1 MTSNWFSSPR
11 ASQPELQG
19 AAKRES
25 GPRRFAVISDIHG
38 NLPALK
44 RCLESLDD
52 QGYSSI
58 YCCGDIVGY
67 GAHPNEC
74 IRLLRKRSIP
84 CVLGN
89 HDSVA
94 IHLNN
99 LEKFNAT
106 ARAAILWTHN
116 RLKPDLLDYLRGL
129 PYVMTDTDKTLV
141 HASPCHPEQWNY
153 ILSPLDIWLN
163 LNHFSTPLC
172 FFGHS
177 HLPMVVE
184 DRQPVSAPS
193 LSPDPAPSNES
204 KSQGASKDT
213 PPFLPPQPEGWET
226 DAELV
231 EEIFGDIEDPETVG
245 DEQASAFEA
254 FDPDRFTTL
263 EANEVELIPERRYL
277 VNVGSVGQPRDSDP
291 RLCYVTVDLEERK
304 LSFHRLEYAIQETQ
318 DAILE
323 AGLPAGLAQRLILG
337 R

>member
-1 MTSNWFSSPR
+1 MIANWFSSAR
-11 ASQPELQG
+11 VSQPEHQG

-44 RCLESLDD
+44 RCLDSLDE
-52 QGYSSI
+52 QGFDSI

-74 IRLLRKRSIP
+74 CKLLRKRGISGI
-84 CVLGN
+84 LGN

-94 IHLNN
+94 IHLND

-116 RLKPDLLDYLRGL
+116 RLKSDHLEYLRSL
-129 PYVMTDTDKTLV
+129 PLVLADADKTLV
-141 HASPCHPEQWNY
+141 HASPRNPERWDY

-163 LNHFSTPLC
+163 LDHFSTPLC
-172 FFGHS
+172 FVGHS

-184 DRQPVSAPS
+184 DRGPAGAHPPTLSSSAVSQSVP
-193 LSPDPAPSNES
+193 SPDE
-204 KSQGASKDT
+204 GG
-213 PPFLPPQPEGWET
+213 PFLPPQPEGWET

-231 EEIFGDIEDPETVG
+231 REIFGDVEEEELAGTDPATSCG
-245 DEQASAFEA
+245 AFN
-254 FDPDRFTTL
+254 PDRFSTL
-263 EANEVELIPERRYL
+263 EAGEVELIAGRRYL

-291 RLCYVTVDLEERK
+291 RLCYVTVDLDERR
-304 LSFHRLEYAIQETQ
+304 LSFHRLEYAVQEAQ
-318 DAILE
+318 EAILE
-323 AGLPAGLAQRLILG
+323 AGLPAALAQRLILG

>member
-1 MTSNWFSSPR
+1 MISNWFSSAR
-11 ASQPELQG
+11 VSQPKHPG
-19 AAKRES
+19 AAKREA

-44 RCLESLDD
+44 RCLDSLDE
-52 QGYSSI
+52 QGFDSI

-67 GAHPNEC
+67 GAYPNEC
-74 IRLLRKRSIP
+74 CKLLRKRGIP
-84 CVLGN
+84 GILGN

-94 IHLNN
+94 IHLND
-99 LEKFNAT
+99 LEKFNTT

-116 RLKPDLLDYLRGL
+116 RLKSDHLEYLRSL
-129 PYVMTDTDKTLV
+129 PLVRTDPDKTLV
-141 HASPCHPEQWNY
+141 HASPRNPERWDY

-172 FFGHS
+172 FVGHS

-184 DRQPVSAPS
+184 DQSPTDATAPS
-193 LSPDPAPSNES
+193 RPSSAESQSTPSPDEG
-204 KSQGASKDT
+204 GA
-213 PPFLPPQPEGWET
+213 FLPPQPEGWET

-231 EEIFGDIEDPETVG
+231 QEIFGDIEEEELAGTDPAAACGV
-245 DEQASAFEA
+245 
-254 FDPDRFTTL
+254 FDPNRFRML
-263 EANEVELIPERRYL
+263 EAGEVELVAGRRYL

-291 RLCYVTVDLEERK
+291 RLCYVTVDLDERR
-304 LSFHRLEYAIQETQ
+304 LSFHRLEYAIQEAQ
-318 DAILE
+318 NAILE